1 MKYDLTNVV
10 LLSNAPPELRACH
23 HGPEHPAVVKR
34 RLELSRLPSQPKRR
48 PVLCGECG
56 DAMAT
61 AEVPERVHGD
71 MVWVAKCP
79 DCVQSHPAQAA
90 RARPLEAL
98 RDEDITD
105 WLAADLGGD
114 C

>member
-1 MKYDLTNVV
+1 MRYDLSNVV
-10 LLSNAPPELRACH
+10 LLSNAPAELRACQ
-23 HGPEHPAVVKR
+23 HGPDHPAVVR
-34 RLELSRLPSQPKRR
+34 RLDKARPTSQPKRR

-61 AEVPERVHGD
+61 AEVLERVHGD
-71 MVWVAKCP
+71 MVWVAKCSG
-79 DCVQSHPAQAA
+79 CLQSDPAQAA

-98 RDEDITD
+98 RDDDVTD
-105 WLAADLGGD
+105 WLAAGLDD